1 MELTNTKFKYL
12 INLSFIVSAII
23 FLSIAYNSFG
33 YDDEYWNIRMIEENS
48 LKVLVSKIQSF
59 DVHPPLSYILNF
71 SFYKLFNNWT
81 AVRLIS
87 SLLFI
92 LSLGYTLFKTKN
104 NEAKIILLLLVGF
117 NPTIMLWVTS
127 IRWYA
132 YAVPILMILSHPLEN
147 NSKYYWYYFFIGF
160 LLLSFISY
168 VGIILIIPYFIWY
181 FIRNENSFTS
191 KVKKIIAPAAI
202 YIMAYAYQLY
212 IFYTIH
218 RLNNIKTNEQTFDTI
233 TSVKSYASSVL
244 GNQAIFPTS
253 IIGFFSITG
262 YLIVFIVLTFLL
274 IKNKE
279 TYKIY
284 IVFVIGSILYIITGI
299 AGKLRNLVL
308 LDIAKSHLITN
319 GIHSKFKKVLYIGLV
334 FILLANIKGIYNV
347 WNHQKTTKNAWNLP
361 LNKSIQLMNTLED
374 TSSKEVYFTFHP
386 TYTYYLTKSNKNLI
400 SFYSSLYFD
409 SSKIKTCVQ
418 LLSNDSSV
426 RKLNFNFILTYK
438 GRSINDDHYSEM
450 ISQMKALKSD
460 SIIIYKLGFD
470 GDYKL
475 KQKIYLDYPEYT
487 FYLYKYYGI
496 KSKFIGLKIWEK
508 NKL

>member
-1 MELTNTKFKYL
+1 MELTNSKYKYL
-12 INLSFIVSAII
+12 INTLYIVSAII

-33 YDDEYWNIRMIEENS
+33 YDDEYWNMRMIEDNS
-48 LKVLVSKIQSF
+48 LTGLISKIQNF
-59 DVHPPLSYILNF
+59 DVHPPLSYIVNF

-92 LSLGYTLFKTKN
+92 LSLGYSLFRTKN
-104 NEAKIILLLLVGF
+104 NEAKLILLLLVGF
-117 NPTIMLWVTS
+117 NPSIMLWVTS

-132 YAVPILMILSHPLEN
+132 YAVPLLMILSHPLEN
-147 NSKYYWYYFFIGF
+147 NNKYYWYYLFLGF

-181 FIRNENSFTS
+181 FIRNENSFTI

-202 YIMAYAYQLY
+202 YIIAYAYQLY

-233 TSVKSYASSVL
+233 TSIKSYASSVL

-253 IIGFFSITG
+253 MIGLISITG
-262 YLIVFIVLTFLL
+262 FLIVFIVLGFLL
-274 IKNKE
+274 LKNKE
-279 TYKIY
+279 YYKNY
-284 IVFVIGSILYIITGI
+284 SVFIIASVLYILTGI

-308 LDIAKSHLITN
+308 LDIAKSHLISN
-319 GIHSKFKKVLYIGLV
+319 GIYAKYKKVLYIGLV
-334 FILLANIKGIYNV
+334 FILMANVNGIYNV
-347 WNHQKTTKNAWNLP
+347 WSHQKTTKNAWNLP

-374 TSSKEVYFTFHP
+374 TSRKEVYFTFHP
-386 TYTYYLTKSNKNLI
+386 TYTYYLTKTNKNLI
-400 SFYSSLYFD
+400 SFYSTLYFD
-409 SSKIKTCVQ
+409 SSKIKTNIDAI
-418 LLSNDSSV
+418 SIDTS
-426 RKLNFNFILTYK
+426 KEKKNFNFIFTYK
-438 GRSINDDHYSEM
+438 GRSINDDHYNEM
-450 ISQMKALKSD
+450 IKQMKEIKAD
-460 SIIIYKLGFD
+460 SIKIYKLGFD
-470 GDYKL
+470 GDFIL
-475 KQKIYLDYPEYT
+475 KQKIYPYYPEYT

-496 KSKFIGLKIWEK
+496 KSNFKGLKIWEK

>member
-1 MELTNTKFKYL
+1 MELTSTKYKYL
-12 INLSFIVSAII
+12 INALYIVSAII

-48 LKVLVSKIQSF
+48 LKVLVSEIQNF
-59 DVHPPLSYILNF
+59 DVHPPLSYIVNF

-81 AVRLIS
+81 VVRLIS

-92 LSLGYTLFKTKN
+92 LALGYTLFKTKS
-104 NEAKIILLLLVGF
+104 NEAKIMLLLLLGF

-132 YAVPILMILSHPLEN
+132 YAVPLLMILSFPLEN
-147 NSKYYWYYFFIGF
+147 NSKYYWYYFFLGF

-181 FIRNENSFTS
+181 FLRNENSFIS
-191 KVKKIIAPAAI
+191 KVKKIIFPAAI
-202 YIMAYAYQLY
+202 YLMAYAYQLY

-233 TSVKSYASSVL
+233 TSIKSYASSVL
-244 GNQAIFPTS
+244 GNQAIFPTA
-253 IIGFFSITG
+253 IIGLISITG
-262 YLIVFIVLTFLL
+262 YLIIFILLSVLL
-274 IKNKE
+274 IKNKK
-279 TYKIY
+279 TYKNY
-284 IVFVIGSILYIITGI
+284 VVFVIGSILYIITGI

-308 LDIAKSHLITN
+308 LDIAKSHLISN
-319 GIHSKFKKVLYIGLV
+319 GINAKYKKVLYIGFL
-334 FILLANIKGIYNV
+334 FILMANVNGIYNV
-347 WNHQKTTKNAWNLP
+347 WTHQKTTKNAWNLP
-361 LNKSIQLMNTLED
+361 LNESIQLMNTLED

-386 TYTYYLTKSNKNLI
+386 TYTYYLTKANRNLI
-400 SFYSSLYFD
+400 SFYSTLYFD
-409 SSKIKTCVQ
+409 SSKIKISVQ
-418 LLSNDSSV
+418 SLLNDSSIG
-426 RKLNFNFILTYK
+426 KLNFNFILTYK
-438 GRSINDDHYSEM
+438 GRSINDDHYTEM
-450 ISQMKALKSD
+450 ITQMKALKAD

-475 KQKIYLDYPEYT
+475 KQKIYPEYPEYT

-496 KSKFIGLKIWEK
+496 KSNYSGLKIWEK

>member
-1 MELTNTKFKYL
+1 MTSTRFKYL
-12 INLSFIVSAII
+12 INALFIVSAII

-48 LKVLVSKIQSF
+48 LKVLVSKIQNF

-81 AVRLIS
+81 AIRLIS

-92 LSLGYTLFKTKN
+92 LALAYSLFKTKN

-132 YAVPILMILSHPLEN
+132 YAVPLLMILSFPLEN
-147 NSKYYWYYFFIGF
+147 NNKYYWYYFFLGF

-181 FIRNENSFTS
+181 FLRNENSFIS
-191 KVKKIIAPAAI
+191 KIKKIIAPATI
-202 YIMAYAYQLY
+202 YLTAYAYQLY

-218 RLNNIKTNEQTFDTI
+218 RFNNIKTNEQTFDTI
-233 TSVKSYASSVL
+233 TSIKSYASSVL

-253 IIGFFSITG
+253 IIGFISITG
-262 YLIVFIVLTFLL
+262 YLIVFLVLTFLL
-274 IKNKE
+274 IKNKQ
-279 TYKIY
+279 TYKNY
-284 IVFVIGSILYIITGI
+284 IVFIIGSILFILTGI

-308 LDIAKSHLITN
+308 LDIAKSHLISN
-319 GIHSKFKKVLYIGLV
+319 GINAKYKKLLYIGL
-334 FILLANIKGIYNV
+334 LLIVMANINGIYNV
-347 WNHQKTTKNAWNLP
+347 WTHQKTTKNAWNLP
-361 LNKSIQLMNTLED
+361 LNESIQLMNALED

-386 TYTYYLTKSNKNLI
+386 TYTYYLTKANKSTI

-409 SSKIKTCVQ
+409 SSKIKTNIDA
-418 LLSNDSSV
+418 LIIDTS
-426 RKLNFNFILTYK
+426 KEKKNFSFIFTYK
-438 GRSINDDHYSEM
+438 GRSIEDDHYKQM
-450 ISQMKALKSD
+450 MAQMKAMKAD
-460 SIIIYKLGFD
+460 SIRIYKLGFD
-470 GDYKL
+470 GDYLL
-475 KQKIYLDYPEYT
+475 KQKIYSDYPEYT
-487 FYLYKYYGI
+487 FFLYKYYGI
-496 KSKFIGLKIWEK
+496 KPNYEGLKIWEK
-508 NKL
+508 NKF